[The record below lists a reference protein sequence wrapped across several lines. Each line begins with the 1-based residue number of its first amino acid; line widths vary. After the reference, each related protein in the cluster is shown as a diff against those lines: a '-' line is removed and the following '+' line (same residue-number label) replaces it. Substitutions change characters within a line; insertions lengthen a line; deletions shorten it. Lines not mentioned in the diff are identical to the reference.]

1 MDLRKYISF
10 DFDKIHERRYRN
22 SKPKS
27 IIFYAIVVFHEPDVT
42 DQKYVHKPGKRNK
55 FWFKIIKW
63 VKKDTTDK
71 KKQLEILFR
80 ARTGIILNLV
90 KTLGDTIVSLQG
102 SMVYPLLTGSNI
114 HEVLISLGGITS
126 GAIATLQNYW

>member
-1 MDLRKYISF
+1 
-10 DFDKIHERRYRN
+10 
-22 SKPKS
+22 
-27 IIFYAIVVFHEPDVT
+27 
-42 DQKYVHKPGKRNK
+42 
-55 FWFKIIKW
+55 

-102 SMVYPLLTGSNI
+102 SMVYPLLTGGNI

-126 GAIATLQNYW
+126 GAIATL